1 MGCNCGGSAAKQY
14 QYVAPNGQVTTY
26 KTEVEAR
33 AAKLRNGNS
42 GEVRT
47 I

>member
-1 MGCNCGGSAAKQY
+1 MGCNCGGSKTKQW
-14 QYVAPNGQVTTY
+14 QYVAPNGAVSTF

-33 AAKLRNGNS
+33 AAKIRNGNA
-42 GEVRT
+42 GEVRS

>member
-1 MGCNCGGSAAKQY
+1 MGCNCGGGSAKQW
-14 QYVAPNGQVTTY
+14 QYVATNGQVTTY

-33 AAKLRNGNS
+33 AAKIRNGNS
-42 GEVRT
+42 GEVRS